1 MKKYTPTLMV
11 LSALIGVFI
20 GTYFADK
27 KQSTFILPSEINRA
41 NKVDE
46 LMELVHRCYV
56 DSLEMNDII
65 EKTMPK
71 ILTELDPH
79 STYIPAKD
87 LEATNADLKSSF
99 SGIGIRFLIEEDTI
113 HISDIIRGGP
123 SEQVGLMPGDRIITI
138 NDTLFVGKVCTN
150 EAAMSK
156 LKGPGGTKVPQ
167 GTAGMPVLDIIRKRG
182 CTDTVIV
189 VTRYFGGTLLGTGGL
204 VHAYTSAALGA
215 LEAAEIIRYDV
226 YAKVSIKVNYSDYGK
241 ISASLSELGFR
252 TEDTIYDADVSII
265 GSIIK
270 GRVDELED
278 NLTEI
283 TSGRADFKVLGEEF
297 SY

>member
-1 MKKYTPTLMV
+1 MEGYITIKKPSSFEYEDRK
-11 LSALIGVFI
+11 SVFI
-20 GTYFADK
+20 GQAMPV
-27 KQSTFILPSEINRA
+27 STEKEALAFIESVRKRYPDARHHVYA
-41 NKVDE
+41 
-46 LMELVHRCYV
+46 YV
-56 DSLEMNDII
+56 LRENSIM
-65 EKTMPK
+65 
-71 ILTELDPH
+71 
-79 STYIPAKD
+79 
-87 LEATNADLKSSF
+87 
-99 SGIGIRFLIEEDTI
+99 RFTD
-113 HISDIIRGGP
+113 
-123 SEQVGLMPGDRIITI
+123 DR
-138 NDTLFVGKVCTN
+138 
-150 EAAMSK
+150 E
-156 LKGPGGTKVPQ
+156 PQ

-270 GRVDELED
+270 GRVDEIEE
-278 NLTEI
+278 NLIEI